1 VGRWLA
7 DILRITDDGTEYVQ
21 PSKIVLPIMTAPSHH
36 VPHLQPADFV
46 VATTA
51 VIAGRK
57 AGLDLKELLAKV
69 MHLHSPG
76 DVNGV
81 GVVLFPPDY
90 NLYYHAFG
98 ETSRSQCPKRVSPT
112 APTTPSATVGTRT
125 DDAHEH
131 RPEPAIRLHPR
142 PCSTCCVPTCAAR
155 LATHECGVFPE
166 EDRLGD
172 DQFRQVTEEP
182 CKGVRNCSGGLRVL
196 MIERMVHRVGEAGWV
211 GAVVRGASP
220 DRVSVVQGRSDAG
233 ARSPFARRG
242 RSWSRWP

>member
-46 VATTA
+46 IATTA

-76 DVNGV
+76 DVNGA
-81 GVVLFPPDY
+81 GVVLSARLQPLLPRFRRDEPFAMPK
-90 NLYYHAFG
+90 AG
-98 ETSRSQCPKRVSPT
+98 EPYCADDALGDRPAS
-112 APTTPSATVGTRT
+112 AGTPT

-131 RPEPAIRLHPR
+131 RLEPAIR
-142 PCSTCCVPTCAAR
+142 PTAIKIRRAGERRFDETFLLRISRAA
-155 LATHECGVFPE
+155 L
-166 EDRLGD
+166 EDRDPECSANQLR
-172 DQFRQVTEEP
+172 DQPGRPEP
-182 CKGVRNCSGGLRVL
+182 LC
-196 MIERMVHRVGEAGWV
+196 
-211 GAVVRGASP
+211 
-220 DRVSVVQGRSDAG
+220 
-233 ARSPFARRG
+233 
-242 RSWSRWP
+242 